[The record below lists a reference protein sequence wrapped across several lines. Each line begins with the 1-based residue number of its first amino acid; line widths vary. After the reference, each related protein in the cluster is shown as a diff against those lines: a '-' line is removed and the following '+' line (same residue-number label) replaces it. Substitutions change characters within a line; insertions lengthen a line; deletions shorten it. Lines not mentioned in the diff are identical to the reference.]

1 MSEPTK
7 YYGKYRGTV
16 LLNIDPLQTGRLLV
30 QVPDVYG
37 LGTSSWALA
46 CVPLAGKQTG
56 SWFVPQIGAGVWV
69 EFERGDPDYPIWS
82 GCWWGSAAEV
92 PALALAGLPAS
103 PSIILQ
109 TAGQNT
115 IMISDVPGP
124 AGGILIKT
132 LTGALISISDAGI
145 TLSNG
150 KGATLVMTGPTVTI
164 NAGALTVT

>member
-7 YYGKYRGTV
+7 YFGKYRGTV
-16 LLNIDPLQTGRLLV
+16 LVNIDPLQTGRLLV

-56 SWFVPQIGAGVWV
+56 TWFVPQIGAGVWV
-69 EFERGDPDYPIWS
+69 EFEKGDPDYPIWS
-82 GCWWGSAAEV
+82 GCWWGSAAEP

-115 IMISDVPGP
+115 IMISDAPGP

-132 LTGALISISDAGI
+132 LTGALISINDVGI